1 MIEPSDDEDFKAYTA
16 IHVASYVLMGAIT
29 LLTCVSI
36 ATQWL

>member
-1 MIEPSDDEDFKAYTA
+1 MIEPTDNEDFKSYTT
-16 IHVASYVLMGAIT
+16 IHVVSYVLMGAIT

>member
-1 MIEPSDDEDFKAYTA
+1 MIEPIDNDDLESYRA

-36 ATQWL
+36 STQWL